1 MTKAR
6 LDSSVP
12 PGPIEPSALYPLGV
26 LRARTGLGIAAIRH
40 MRREGLAVR
49 YVAGRAFVRG
59 SDFIEFVEQNG
70 KKSKNE

>member
-1 MTKAR
+1 M
-6 LDSSVP
+6 P
-12 PGPIEPSALYPLGV
+12 PGPIEPESLYPLAV
-26 LRARTGLGIAAIRH
+26 LRGRAALGVSAIRQ

-59 SDFIEFVEQNG
+59 SDFIAFVEQNG